1 MSPKRKNIIL
11 STYYLFAISF
21 SLFVALQ
28 FEFGKGASG
37 NANGILVYSQLGIAA
52 YAVYGIVL
60 WSVNS
65 NQPLIIRLMK
75 AALLLLPLVV
85 LSCINQWFLAGGR
98 MNIAYSNGLV
108 RYGSAALFEGPMTVM
123 VWAMVLI
130 VILSYVKRRWFGITH
145 IEPLRTAGINNRN
158 RIIHSAYGVLA
169 FVSFY
174 VFMPLLYPNK
184 YYLYLSQLWI
194 DLQRGAASNDM
205 AISWYLSIFLFH
217 IVGALLLSVFL
228 SVLIFTQAHYVGRI
242 FATLKKRFSTTVML
256 TCLVLSALTLGSLGF
271 VLYVEGREFIED
283 TFRQSRS
290 IYWQVKLTIVFCAI
304 SMCFLLSLKS
314 LAIAHTES
322 KDVGLSTRMLYRF
335 FSGPAAYIPPPDPS
349 AANHDASE
357 TQRWWSHLMQP
368 SCWSL
373 VLTANLIMIVV
384 LNTTSFSSSLHAELV
399 QLKTSSSHYR
409 TLTMDDFIAA
419 QEAGWKEEIP
429 EFPLK
434 APGFFPRSTR

>member
-1 MSPKRKNIIL
+1 MSRKQQIMLI
-11 STYYLFAISF
+11 STYYLFTITF
-21 SLFVALQ
+21 SLFVSLQ

-37 NANGILVYSQLGIAA
+37 NANPILVYSQLGIAA
-52 YAVYGIVL
+52 YAIYGIIL
-60 WSVNS
+60 WSINS
-65 NQPLIIRLMK
+65 SQHLILRLTK
-75 AALLLLPLVV
+75 AALLAMPLVV
-85 LSCINQWFLAGGR
+85 LSCLNQWFLSGGK
-98 MNIAYSNGLV
+98 MNIAYSDGLI
-108 RYGSAALFEGPMTVM
+108 RYGNVALFEGPMTVM
-123 VWAMVLI
+123 FWSMLLI
-130 VILSYVKRRWFGITH
+130 VVLSYVKTRWFGITH
-145 IEPLRTAGINNRN
+145 IEPLRTAGITNRN

-169 FVSFY
+169 FVAVY
-174 VFMPLLYPNK
+174 AYLPLLYPDK
-184 YYLYLSQLWI
+184 YYLYLSQVWI
-194 DLQRGAASNDM
+194 DQQRWAESHDLPIA
-205 AISWYLSIFLFH
+205 WYLSICLFR

-314 LAIAHTES
+314 LTIAHTES
-322 KDVGLSTRMLYRF
+322 KDLGGSTRILYRF
-335 FSGPAAYIPPPDPS
+335 FSVPTAYIPPPDPS

-357 TQRWWSHLMQP
+357 TQRWWSHLIQP

-373 VLTANLIMIVV
+373 ALTANVIMIVV

-399 QLKTSSSHYR
+399 HLKTSSSHYR

-434 APGFFPRSTR
+434 APGFFPRSNR